1 MRFFAA
7 AALLLSSVALA
18 APAQEQTKDCCCC
31 DISQPAFV
39 CEKNVKPEDC
49 ICAAV
54 MCPVNAPTYWP
65 ATATATATATPTT
78 TPTATVVK
86 RQEDKKP
93 ATTAPT
99 QPPCCCCSLA
109 DQAIVCEVRP
119 EGADNTCVCPK
130 VMCPVGAPTLTT
142 TVGAQQTG
150 N

>member
-1 MRFFAA
+1 MRFFTA

-31 DISQPAFV
+31 DISQPAIV

-65 ATATATATATPTT
+65 ATATATATSTP

-93 ATTAPT
+93 ATTDPAK
-99 QPPCCCCSLA
+99 PPCCCCSVA

-130 VMCPVGAPTLTT
+130 VMCPVGAPTLTKN
-142 TVGAQQTG
+142 VGAQKTG